1 MVPPSAVSA
10 PHPPSCPELCPPVAS
25 FLCLLEPNVT
35 DFLFFCLLSQIL
47 AYTEG
52 LHGKW
57 LFTEIRAIFSRRYLL
72 QNTAVE
78 IFMANRSEE
87 TLDSDCFRRDVQD
100 FYGFACIWVDR
111 LTFLCVSPQW
121 QSCLTSQM
129 QPQSRKWSTV
139 FHELGWGRI
148 LVFRRRGE
156 TQLMSDSRVEAE
168 PSSLWLQTELG
179 SFLYFHWGSIEVVG
193 GGFHWLKDN
202 RDTNNKTLYM
212 YSRLINQVSSEV
224 RTSWPTDSCAR
235 PHTSVHTHTLTRTDS
250 LSHAKSSTTNIYNY
264 YKPKL
269 PVCFNID
276 AHF

>member
-10 PHPPSCPELCPPVAS
+10 SPLSCPELCPPVAS
-25 FLCLLEPNVT
+25 FLSLLEPNVT
-35 DFLFFCLLSQIL
+35 DFLVFCLLSQIL

-87 TLDSDCFRRDVQD
+87 TLDRRDVQD
-100 FYGFACIWVDR
+100 FYRFACICVDH
-111 LTFLCVSPQW
+111 LTFFCVSPQW

-156 TQLMSDSRVEAE
+156 TQL
-168 PSSLWLQTELG
+168 T
-179 SFLYFHWGSIEVVG
+179 
-193 GGFHWLKDN
+193 
-202 RDTNNKTLYM
+202 
-212 YSRLINQVSSEV
+212 
-224 RTSWPTDSCAR
+224 
-235 PHTSVHTHTLTRTDS
+235 
-250 LSHAKSSTTNIYNY
+250 
-264 YKPKL
+264 
-269 PVCFNID
+269 
-276 AHF
+276 